1 MNHPDL
7 DRLTSW
13 VHGLP
18 DPEIDTHVPGCAG
31 CRDTAEGLRE
41 EARVLAREIGSPER
55 LAALKA
61 GLMHAAGR
69 RRPARLLL
77 WQIPVAAAVLIGL
90 IAVLLSPGSRHSVVD
105 GRVALE
111 DGRVVAAPMDLA
123 ASQSWQLRALENARV
138 SLADHTTVNLRPGT
152 RIGLSPFGARGV
164 QADVSSGEA
173 EFTVSRDPKRL
184 VIVSPAGRVEAADGK
199 FDLKIVFEEEGGVP
213 VKKVLAGA
221 IVTVF
226 AGSISLSNANGS
238 AEAQPGQSAVLARSQ
253 APLFLAAPQ
262 DKQEELL
269 RRLEQLAARV
279 AKLEDEVTQ
288 LEAKNKQLKLQLTSN
303 GIGGPGGAWLGAP
316 GQSVNG
322 AGVRVIQSGAGGA
335 PGSSV
340 IIELQEGNEKKPERK
355 NPQEK

>member
-18 DPEIDTHVPGCAG
+18 DPGVEEHVPGCPA
-31 CRDTAEGLRE
+31 CRDAAEDLRE
-41 EARVLAREIGSPER
+41 EARVLSQEIGSPER

-61 GLMHAAGR
+61 ELLHAAGR
-69 RRPARLLL
+69 GRPARLLL
-77 WQIPVAAAVLIGL
+77 WQVPVAAAVLFGL
-90 IAVLLSPGSRHSVVD
+90 VAVLLPPGARHSVVD

-111 DGRVVAAPMDLA
+111 DGRVVAAPVDLA
-123 ASQSWQLRALENARV
+123 ASKSWQLQAVEDVRV
-138 SLADHTTVNLRPGT
+138 SLADHTTVHLRPGT
-152 RIGLSPFGARGV
+152 RIGLAPSGARGV

-173 EFTVSRDPKRL
+173 RFTVFPDPKRL
-184 VIVSPAGRVEAADGK
+184 VIVSPAGRVEAADGQ
-199 FDLKIVFEEEGGVP
+199 FDVKIVFQDEGGVP
-213 VKKVLAGA
+213 VKNALAGA

-238 AEAQPGQSAVLARSQ
+238 AEARTGQSAVLARSQ
-253 APLFLAAPQ
+253 APLFLAAAQ

-279 AKLEDEVTQ
+279 AKLEDEVAQ
-288 LEAKNKQLKLQLTSN
+288 LEARNKLLKLQLASN
-303 GIGGPGGAWLGAP
+303 ALGAP
-316 GQSVNG
+316 GAAWNSAPGQPG
-322 AGVRVIQSGAGGA
+322 GGVRVIQSAGGT
-335 PGSSV
+335 PGGGV
-340 IIELQEGNEKKPERK
+340 IIELQDGNEKKPERK